1 MTKIGVL
8 LALSCAASAAVAQD
22 LDVQASAEE
31 IFVLRSVHLSR
42 VPPAAFCDSERTGNP
57 TPLNE
62 GEYEF
67 RAVTTDDS
75 SGLVTSA
82 SGPTVGRL
90 KGCFGAT
97 QDPRVLSFYA
107 EAIVHGIPW
116 TGRGECQKTRS
127 DFPEVGFAL
136 YVCHLDIAGL
146 PDGYVGGQL
155 STNTVISRQ
164 PFGLQSDPPGY
175 AQPSI
180 ATVRL
185 WKRHSK

>member
-1 MTKIGVL
+1 MTRIGVL
-8 LALSCAASAAVAQD
+8 LALWCAASAVAAQD
-22 LDVQASAEE
+22 LGPRASTEE
-31 IFVLRSVHLSR
+31 IFIIRSVHLSR
-42 VPPAAFCDSERTGNP
+42 VPPTAFCDSARTGNP
-57 TPLNE
+57 TTLNE

-67 RAVTTDDS
+67 RAVTTEAS

-82 SGPTVGRL
+82 GGPTVGRL

-97 QDPRVLSFYA
+97 PDPRVLSFYA
-107 EAIVHGIPW
+107 EAVVHEIAW
-116 TGRGECQKTRS
+116 IGRGECQNTRN
-127 DFPEVGFAL
+127 DFPEAGFAL
-136 YVCHLDIAGL
+136 NACHLDIADL

-164 PFGLQSDPPGY
+164 PLGMQSDPPGY

-185 WKRHSK
+185 WKRQ

>member
-1 MTKIGVL
+1 MTRIGVL
-8 LALSCAASAAVAQD
+8 LALWCAASVAYAQD
-22 LDVQASAEE
+22 LDVQASVEE
-31 IFVLRSVHLSR
+31 IFILRSVQLSR
-42 VPPAAFCDSERTGNP
+42 VAPTAFCDSERTGNP

-67 RAVTTDDS
+67 RAVTATAS

-97 QDPRVLSFYA
+97 PDSSMLSFYA
-107 EAIVHGIPW
+107 EAVVHGISW
-116 TGRGECQKTRS
+116 IGRGECQRTRS
-127 DFPEVGFAL
+127 DFPEAGFAL

-146 PDGYVGGQL
+146 PDRYVGGQL
-155 STNTVISRQ
+155 STNTVISRR
-164 PFGLQSDPPGY
+164 PLGMQSDPPGY

-185 WKRHSK
+185 WKRQ